1 MTLWILLS
9 TRGLLEQASAKMG
22 VLYDNFEAELALLER
37 RHSNSTT
44 DELVA
49 LCLLALER
57 EELVAVGYREEVLS
71 PRLSSL
77 RVTDEVREIIR
88 HALVWTWKDEEMH
101 AIYIRGAILKI
112 AEWPLRMNAFC
123 RQLAG
128 AVGGWSASVQQHV
141 SWSAAPLCRTSAAL
155 LTFFGS
161 LTGKVPP
168 EVKRHL
174 TNGPFRDF
182 CSFNVDAEKTAWL
195 CWKRMAELAEQIP
208 ELPLNTVADF
218 RRVQS
223 DEERH
228 KQIFQILTDALDS
241 NDELVTSET
250 VESLSHKIRE
260 VGEYFLPRRL
270 RGQFATRNP
279 LGSGGNVWSVEGK
292 DVGEKLPLF
301 RRMLDESLLAD
312 HIRNRGRE
320 CGKEIRELKIAIK
333 PTFMLGYDRRDT
345 SIITD
350 QTLLDFLAGYLRDIG
365 CVDIAA
371 IEACNIYD
379 RFFQSRSVG
388 AVADYFGFRSPNY
401 RVVDGTEEQIPYAY
415 LRGMGQ
421 YSVSRTWKE
430 ADFRISFG
438 KMRSHPIELAYL
450 TVGNVEWMGGR
461 CDEFVFVERQAQR
474 ETAIMMLLDA
484 FPPQF
489 AILDAFESAA
499 DGLVGVM
506 GCPTPKRPLR
516 FYAGRDALAVDTI
529 AARHMRVLDPR
540 KSSLLRAA
548 CHWFGNSDNPIH
560 IIGTDRPLDQW
571 KDPYHSETSTLLSL
585 LAFPIYV
592 MGSGRG
598 SMFLPEMDETAFPF
612 IRPQTVFE
620 RISRRTIRSML
631 GLRQPK

>member
-1 MTLWILLS
+1 
-9 TRGLLEQASAKMG
+9 MG
-22 VLYDNFEAELALLER
+22 TLYDNFEAELAVLER
-37 RHSNSTT
+37 RYSDSTT

-57 EELVAVGYREEVLS
+57 EELVSVGYREDVLS
-71 PRLSSL
+71 PRLSAL
-77 RVTDEVREIIR
+77 RVSGEVREIIH

-101 AIYIRGAILKI
+101 TIYIRGAILKV

-155 LTFFGS
+155 VTFFGS
-161 LTGKVPP
+161 LTGKVPR

-195 CWKRMAELAEQIP
+195 CWKRMVELAEQTP
-208 ELPLNTVADF
+208 GLSPNTVADF
-218 RRVQS
+218 RRVQA

-228 KQIFQILTDALDS
+228 QRIFQILADALDA
-241 NDELVTSET
+241 NDELVTGET
-250 VESLSHKIRE
+250 PESLSRKIGE
-260 VGEYFLPRRL
+260 VGEYFLPRRF
-270 RGQFATRNP
+270 RGHLVARNP
-279 LGSGGNVWSVEGK
+279 LGSGGNVWVMEGK
-292 DVGEKLPLF
+292 DLEEKLSLF
-301 RRMLDESLLAD
+301 RRMLDESGLAD
-312 HIRNRGRE
+312 HIRNRSRE
-320 CGKEIRELKIAIK
+320 CGKEVRQLKIAIK

-350 QTLLDFLAGYLRDIG
+350 PQLLDSLASYLREIG

-371 IEACNIYD
+371 IEARNIYD
-379 RFFQSRSVG
+379 RFFQSRSVD
-388 AVADYFGFRSPNY
+388 AVSGYFGFRSPNY
-401 RVVDGTEEQIPYAY
+401 RVVDGTEEQIAYAY
-415 LRGMGQ
+415 LRGLAQ

-474 ETAIMMLLDA
+474 ETAIMMLLDG

-506 GCPTPKRPLR
+506 GCPRPKRPLR
-516 FYAGRDALAVDTI
+516 FYAGSDALAVDTV

-548 CHWFGNSDNPIH
+548 CHWFGNSDNPVQV
-560 IIGTDRPLDQW
+560 IGTDKPLNQW
-571 KDPYHSETSTLLSL
+571 KDPYHNETSTLLSL
-585 LAFPIYV
+585 LAFPVYV

-598 SMFLPEMDETAFPF
+598 SMFLPEMDVTAFPL
-612 IRPQTVFE
+612 IRPESMFQRF
-620 RISRRTIRSML
+620 SRRTIRSML
-631 GLRQPK
+631 GLRHPK

>member
-1 MTLWILLS
+1 
-9 TRGLLEQASAKMG
+9 MG
-22 VLYDNFEAELALLER
+22 ALYDNFEAELAVLER
-37 RHSNSTT
+37 QYSDSTT

-57 EELVAVGYREEVLS
+57 EELVAVGYREDVLS

-77 RVTDEVREIIR
+77 RVTDEVREIIH

-101 AIYIRGAILKI
+101 AIYIRGAILKV
-112 AEWPLRMNAFC
+112 ADWPLRMNAFC

-168 EVKRHL
+168 EVKRYL
-174 TNGPFRDF
+174 INGPFRDF
-182 CSFNVDAEKTAWL
+182 CSFNVDAERTAWL
-195 CWKRMAELAEQIP
+195 CWKRIVELAERIP
-208 ELPLNTVADF
+208 GLPSTTVADF
-218 RRVQS
+218 RRVQA

-228 KQIFQILTDALDS
+228 KRIFQILADALDA
-241 NDELVTSET
+241 NDELVSHES
-250 VESLSHKIRE
+250 VDSLSLKIGE

-270 RGQFATRNP
+270 RGQLAARNP
-279 LGSGGNVWSVEGK
+279 LGSGGNVWVMEGK
-292 DVGEKLPLF
+292 EVDEKRSLF
-301 RRMLDESLLAD
+301 RRMLDDSLLAD
-312 HIRNRGRE
+312 RIRSRSRE
-320 CGKEIRELKIAIK
+320 SGKEVRQLKIAIK

-350 QTLLDFLAGYLRDIG
+350 QELLDYLAGYLCEIG
-365 CVDIAA
+365 CSDIAV
-371 IEACNIYD
+371 IEARNIYD
-379 RFFQSRSVG
+379 QFFQFRSVD
-388 AVADYFGFRSPNY
+388 AVADYFGFRSSNY
-401 RVVDGTEEQIPYAY
+401 RVVDGTDEQIPYAY
-415 LRGMGQ
+415 LRGLAQ

-438 KMRSHPIELAYL
+438 KMRSHPVELAYL

-489 AILDAFESAA
+489 AILDAFKSAA

-506 GCPTPKRPLR
+506 GCPNPKRPLR
-516 FYAGRDALAVDTI
+516 FYAGYDALAVDMV

-548 CHWFGNSDNPIH
+548 CHWFGNLDNEIH
-560 IIGTDRPLDQW
+560 VIGTDKPLDRW
-571 KDPYHSETSTLLSL
+571 KAPYHSETSTLLSL
-585 LAFPIYV
+585 LAFPVYV

-612 IRPQTVFE
+612 IRPETVFQ
-620 RISRRTIRSML
+620 RFSRRTIRFML